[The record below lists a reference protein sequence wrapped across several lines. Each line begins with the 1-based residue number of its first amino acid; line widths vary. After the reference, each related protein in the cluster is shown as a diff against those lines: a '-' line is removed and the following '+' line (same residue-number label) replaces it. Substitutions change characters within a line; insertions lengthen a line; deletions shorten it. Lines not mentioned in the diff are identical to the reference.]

1 MLNYHG
7 LHNTTEHRKRR
18 HKCLRVI
25 AALALCAFFCSICG
39 FQARCVGIRR
49 EVLRLHVIA
58 NSDSEADQ
66 NAKLYVR
73 DALLREGAA
82 LFDGSVEAAH
92 AQEILQP
99 RTEELEH
106 CARQALRALGM
117 DSPVRIEV
125 GEDYFPTRTYEEAG
139 VTLPAGRYQAVRVIL
154 GQGEGRNWW
163 CVMFP
168 PLCLPAA
175 QPNNS
180 AALDA
185 VLTGGQLRIVKSSP
199 RLEIRFKIV
208 ELWEGWMEKLREL
221 RP

>member
-18 HKCLRVI
+18 HKRLQAA
-25 AALALCAFFCSICG
+25 AALALCAFVCSICG
-39 FQARCVGIRR
+39 FQARCAGIRR

-66 NAKLYVR
+66 QAKLYVR
-73 DALLREGAA
+73 DALLREGAE
-82 LFDGSVEAAH
+82 LFDGSVDAAH
-92 AQEILQP
+92 AQEILRP
-99 RTEELEH
+99 RTEELER
-106 CARQALRALGM
+106 CAKRALRELGM
-117 DSPVRIEV
+117 NSTVRIEV

-139 VTLPAGRYQAVRVIL
+139 VTLPAGRYRAVRVVL
-154 GQGEGRNWW
+154 GQGVGRNWW

-175 QPNNS
+175 QPRNS

-199 RLEIRFKIV
+199 KLEIRFKIV
-208 ELWEGWMEKLREL
+208 ELWESWMEKLREL
-221 RP
+221 RS